1 LTINGFIDIL
11 DQHDIW
17 SIYMQPSDSKTN
29 KGALLAAG
37 RRVLVAVGAWTNLLF
52 DGSAGKRL
60 LEIPISPDG
69 VIPADQ
75 DAAYPIPR
83 SAGGRVEN
91 SIVLSN
97 LALAIDFVATGE
109 WPGTFDELDGVDDA
123 LTPFRAILSADALI
137 DSYGTVVVFTDDR
150 SALIPVLDTLLARI
164 QLAKEKPV
172 SLQQVGVL
180 AGLSEKTVRMA
191 AIKKS
196 GNPDL
201 ITYRSGNS
209 TLVKAE
215 EAERWLGLRPS
226 YKPTRIRSDL
236 GSLNLAPRT
245 QNQMATL
252 LSTLRQRA
260 GLTIDELALRLNLT
274 AEQAAS
280 YGRIEEPWWAPEDT
294 DASLFDIALITRIAR
309 VLNVERPV
317 EFVRSLADIFI
328 PYQIDLQI
336 ARQFG
341 SALSPEGAS

>member
-1 LTINGFIDIL
+1 MKL
-11 DQHDIW
+11 
-17 SIYMQPSDSKTN
+17 SDSTTN

-37 RRVLVAVGAWTNLLF
+37 RRVLTAIGAWTNLLF

-75 DAAYPIPR
+75 DAAYQAAR

-109 WPGTFDELDGVDDA
+109 WPGTFDELDGADDA
-123 LTPFRAILSADALI
+123 LTPFRAILTADAMI
-137 DSYGTVVVFTDDR
+137 DSYGTGVVFSADR
-150 SALIPVLDTLLARI
+150 DALIPVLDALLARI
-164 QLAKEKPV
+164 LLAKEK
-172 SLQQVGVL
+172 SLTLQQVGVL

-201 ITYRSGNS
+201 HTHRDGNS
-209 TLVKAE
+209 TLVRAQ

-236 GSLNLAPRT
+236 GALNLAPRT

-252 LSTLRQRA
+252 LSSLRQRA
-260 GLTIDELALRLNLT
+260 GLPLDELALRLNLT

-280 YGRIEEPWWAPEDT
+280 YARIEEPWWGPDDA
-294 DASLFDIALITRIAR
+294 DASLFDIALLTRIAR
-309 VLNVERPV
+309 VLNVERPL
-317 EFVRSLADIFI
+317 EFVRALADIFI

-336 ARQFG
+336 AKQFG
-341 SALSPEGAS
+341 SAFSSEGTL